1 MYTGARLVVR
11 NDNYILNVMK
21 YLLIIISML
30 LSVLSLQAETARS
43 YDDAL
48 RKANGKKPIVLFCYG
63 ANYDKV
69 SEKAY
74 EEFIRKRGIAD
85 AVRSVVFLEV
95 PIYQLPNEKEKKQRQ
110 KIMGNH
116 SLPAGIWSY
125 PCLVVLDGSG
135 ALRGIVQSAEE
146 MKDPETATLALGK
159 VLDAF
164 EEQEKI
170 LKSAVRAKNEKRS
183 ALLAQAADVQAIM
196 PTAITGVT
204 PFDPLAVVEALQTM
218 SPEEAN
224 NYVRQMIASGFFSR
238 RQRQEI
244 MAAYAGH
251 LRRNGASANRLRAVY
266 TEMRNIDPHS
276 IYGAYAEGAI
286 ALWVVPKEED
296 PTKDTPYK
304 TLAQREAEEK
314 AQKGKDSD
322 SSPTGTADD
331 EGWTPMG
338 TSKKK

>member
-1 MYTGARLVVR
+1 
-11 NDNYILNVMK
+11 MK
-21 YLLIIISML
+21 YLLIIFSFLMW
-30 LSVLSLQAETARS
+30 VLPLHAVTARS

-48 RKANGKKPIVLFCYG
+48 GKSNGKKPIVLFCYG

-74 EEFIRKRGIAD
+74 ESFIRKRGIHVATKS
-85 AVRSVVFLEV
+85 AVLLEV
-95 PIYQLPNEKEKKQRQ
+95 PIYQMPNEKEQ
-110 KIMGNH
+110 KEFRKVMGNH
-116 SLPAGIWSY
+116 SLPGGIWSY

-146 MKDPETATLALGK
+146 MKNPETASAALTEVLA
-159 VLDAF
+159 AF
-164 EEQEKI
+164 DEQEDLIK
-170 LKSAVRAKNEKRS
+170 KAVRAKNEKRAS
-183 ALLAQAADVQAIM
+183 LLAQAADVQAVM
-196 PTAITGVT
+196 PAAVSGAT
-204 PFDPLAVVEALQTM
+204 PFDPITVVEALQTM
-218 SPEEAN
+218 SHEEAN
-224 NYVRQMIASGFFSR
+224 NYVRQMISSGFYSR

-266 TEMRNIDPHS
+266 TEMRNIDPDS

-286 ALWVVPKEED
+286 ALWVVPKEQD
-296 PTKDTPYK
+296 PSKDTPYK

-314 AQKGKDSD
+314 AKNAKDKTA
-322 SSPTGTADD
+322 SPMGTPDD

-338 TSKKK
+338 SSKKK

>member
-1 MYTGARLVVR
+1 MK
-11 NDNYILNVMK
+11 YIL
-21 YLLIIISML
+21 II
-30 LSVLSLQAETARS
+30 LSFLMYVLPLHAATARS
-43 YDDAL
+43 YDDAM
-48 RKANGKKPIVLFCYG
+48 RKSGGRKPIVLFCYG

-69 SEKAY
+69 SEKTY

-95 PIYQLPNEKEKKQRQ
+95 PIYQMPNEKEQ
-110 KIMGNH
+110 KEYRKVMGNN
-116 SLPAGIWSY
+116 SLPGGIWSY

-146 MKDPETATLALGK
+146 MKDAESASAALK
-159 VLDAF
+159 LVLDAF
-164 EEQEKI
+164 EDQEKLI
-170 LKSAVRAKNEKRS
+170 KKAVRAKNDDRAS
-183 ALLAQAADVQAIM
+183 LLAQAADVQAIM
-196 PTAITGVT
+196 PASISGAT
-204 PFDPLAVVEALQTM
+204 PFDPITVVEALQTM
-218 SPEEAN
+218 SHEEAN
-224 NYVRQMIASGFFSR
+224 NYVRQMISSGFYSR

-266 TEMRNIDPHS
+266 TEMRNIDPNS

-286 ALWVVPKEED
+286 ALWVVPKEQD
-296 PTKDTPYK
+296 PSKDTPYK

-314 AQKGKDSD
+314 AKGEKDKSA
-322 SSPTGTADD
+322 SPMGTPDD

-338 TSKKK
+338 SSKKK